1 MVKEKIVDFV
11 SKQTL
16 DVVVPNPK
24 GDGVKTV
31 RRFGDVSSYFS
42 ADDMIEFDDSCESFI
57 NVNLS
62 GSVLEVAE
70 ALKVTITKDGK
81 VLNLK
86 KAPFKV
92 VKEVIGAVAGFF
104 VYGE

>member
-1 MVKEKIVDFV
+1 MIKEKIVEFV
-11 SKQTL
+11 SKQTI

-24 GDGVKTV
+24 GEGVKTI
-31 RRFGDVSSYFS
+31 RRFGDVSNYFNV
-42 ADDMIEFDDSCESFI
+42 DDTIEFDDSCEAFI

-70 ALKVTITKDGK
+70 ALKVTIVKDGK

>member
-1 MVKEKIVDFV
+1 MIKEKIVEFV
-11 SKQTL
+11 GKQTI

-31 RRFGDVSSYFS
+31 RRFGDVSKYFS
-42 ADDMIEFDDSCESFI
+42 VDDTIEFDDSCEVFVNANLTG
-57 NVNLS
+57 NVLD
-62 GSVLEVAE
+62 VAE
-70 ALKVTITKDGK
+70 QLKIQVTKDGK
-81 VLNLK
+81 LLNLK

-92 VKEVIGAVAGFF
+92 VKEIVGAVAGFF

>member
-1 MVKEKIVDFV
+1 MIKEKIVDFV
-11 SKQTL
+11 GRQTL
-16 DVVVPNPK
+16 DVVVPNNK
-24 GDGVKTV
+24 GDGVKTI
-31 RRFGDVSSYFS
+31 RRFGDVSNYFS
-42 ADDMIEFDDSCESFI
+42 ADDVIEFDDSCEAFI

-70 ALKVTITKDGK
+70 ALKVVITKDGK
-81 VLNLK
+81 VLNLR